1 MPTTRLRGEMMTREN
16 SASLEEAMLRN
27 ELMRIRNTYSFRLGL
42 LLTESLFRKPWLFL
56 FLPFRFLRMNYQFWK
71 NRKSFTPDLEKSQLG
86 ANNPECLM
94 LFVASEGGR
103 AACERAKDLATEWLK
118 EYRHHLVIVSSNPG
132 LTGFHEP
139 NLSLYMIPDPKSK
152 EITSPTQWNKSC
164 ENTMY
169 RAIYT
174 HLPSK
179 FVFDGPYPYRGV
191 LNAMEAAPNMK
202 SIWIQSERT
211 KKEVI
216 AKSGPLFDETKLME
230 YVDET
235 KTKKKVHKRNY
246 QAITNKLLL
255 APGYGYHEDSQ
266 RPPSMILKYLS
277 NFEDLNIIGVKANTD
292 HSISSRMNEQWDDV
306 IDNPGIESLQAAIVS
321 DNLELITK
329 LHTMMV
335 PTLCLLD
342 QNTSP
347 KAKKFINSL
356 AQSGTIFVSLRN
368 DKTEIQLC
376 IKALLDREWNLA
388 ITQRGTVDRKA
399 TPLHKFINS

>member
-1 MPTTRLRGEMMTREN
+1 
-16 SASLEEAMLRN
+16 
-27 ELMRIRNTYSFRLGL
+27 
-42 LLTESLFRKPWLFL
+42 
-56 FLPFRFLRMNYQFWK
+56 
-71 NRKSFTPDLEKSQLG
+71 
-86 ANNPECLM
+86 
-94 LFVASEGGR
+94 
-103 AACERAKDLATEWLK
+103 
-118 EYRHHLVIVSSNPG
+118 
-132 LTGFHEP
+132 
-139 NLSLYMIPDPKSK
+139 
-152 EITSPTQWNKSC
+152 
-164 ENTMY
+164 
-169 RAIYT
+169 
-174 HLPSK
+174 
-179 FVFDGPYPYRGV
+179 
-191 LNAMEAAPNMK
+191 MEAAPNMN

-211 KKEVI
+211 NKEVI

-230 YVDET
+230 YVDQTQVKQKER
-235 KTKKKVHKRNY
+235 KRTY
-246 QAITNKLLL
+246 HAITNKLLL
-255 APGYGYHEDSQ
+255 VPGYGYHEDSQ

-277 NFEDLNIIGVKANTD
+277 NYEDLKIIGVKANMD
-292 HSISSRMNEQWDDV
+292 NSISSRMNEQWDDV

-347 KAKKFINSL
+347 EAKKLINSL
-356 AQSGTIFVSLRN
+356 AKSGTIFVSLRN

>member
-1 MPTTRLRGEMMTREN
+1 
-16 SASLEEAMLRN
+16 MLRN
-27 ELMRIRNTYSFRLGL
+27 ELLRIRNTYSFRLGL
-42 LLTESLFRKPWLFL
+42 LLTESLFRKPWLIL
-56 FLPFRFLRMNYQFWK
+56 LLPFRFMNMNYQFWK
-71 NRKSFTPDLEKSQLG
+71 NRKTFTPDLKNSQHG

-118 EYRHHLVIVSSNPG
+118 EYRNHLVIVSSNPG
-132 LTGFHEP
+132 LTGFYQQ

-211 KKEVI
+211 NKEVI
-216 AKSGPLFDETKLME
+216 AKSGPMFNETKLMD
-230 YVDET
+230 YVD
-235 KTKKKVHKRNY
+235 KTQAKQHASKRNY
-246 QAITNKLLL
+246 RAITKKILL
-255 APGYGYHEDSQ
+255 ATGYGYHEGSQ
-266 RPPSMILKYLS
+266 PSPSLILKHLS
-277 NFEDLNIIGVKANTD
+277 AFDDLEIIGIKTYTES
-292 HSISSRMNEQWDDV
+292 SISSRISEQWGEV

-347 KAKKFINSL
+347 EAKKLINSL
-356 AQSGTIFVSLRN
+356 ASSGAIFVAMWN

-376 IKALLDREWNLA
+376 IKALLGHEWNLA
-388 ITQRGTVDRKA
+388 ITQRGTVDRRT

>member
-1 MPTTRLRGEMMTREN
+1 
-16 SASLEEAMLRN
+16 MLRN
-27 ELMRIRNTYSFRLGL
+27 ELLRIRNTYSFRLGL
-42 LLTESLFRKPWLFL
+42 LLTESLFRKPWLIL
-56 FLPFRFLRMNYQFWK
+56 LLPFRFMNMNYQFWK
-71 NRKSFTPDLEKSQLG
+71 NRKTFTPDLKNSQHG

-132 LTGFHEP
+132 LTGFYQQ

-211 KKEVI
+211 NKEVI
-216 AKSGPLFDETKLME
+216 AKSGPMFNETKLMD
-230 YVDET
+230 YVD
-235 KTKKKVHKRNY
+235 KTQAKQHASKRNY
-246 QAITNKLLL
+246 RAITKKILL
-255 APGYGYHEDSQ
+255 ATGYGYHEGSQ
-266 RPPSMILKYLS
+266 PSPSLILKHLS
-277 NFEDLNIIGVKANTD
+277 AFDDLEIIGIKTYTES
-292 HSISSRMNEQWDDV
+292 SISSRISEQWGEV

-347 KAKKFINSL
+347 EAKKLINSL
-356 AQSGTIFVSLRN
+356 ASSGAIFVAMWN

-376 IKALLDREWNLA
+376 IKALLGHEWNLA
-388 ITQRGTVDRKA
+388 ITQRGTVDRRT